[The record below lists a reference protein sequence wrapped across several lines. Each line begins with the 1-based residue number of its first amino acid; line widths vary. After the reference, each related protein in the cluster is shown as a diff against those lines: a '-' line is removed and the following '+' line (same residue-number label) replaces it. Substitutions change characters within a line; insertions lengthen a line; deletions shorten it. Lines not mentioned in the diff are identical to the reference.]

1 MSGAADRPG
10 GISFDDFLKV
20 EIVTGTII
28 DVRVNAKARVSAFV
42 VDGDSGSYGRKT
54 SSADSRST
62 APPRR

>member
-1 MSGAADRPG
+1 MSGPADRPG

-28 DVRVNAKARVSAFV
+28 DVRVNAKAQVSAFA
-42 VDGDSGSYGRKT
+42 VDVDFGSYGRKT